1 MNEQPKKRGPKK
13 GHGGR
18 KPGPEKV
25 RLSLRVLPETKD
37 FLGED
42 PSAALDKMVRG
53 IILEKGK

>member
-1 MNEQPKKRGPKK
+1 MNDQPKKRGPQK

-25 RLSLRVLPETKD
+25 RLSLRVLPETRD
-37 FLGED
+37 FLGAD
-42 PSAALDKMVRG
+42 PSAALDKMVMG